1 MNTLMLLQM
10 AAEAMG
16 DRVAITNK
24 DKSLSYQQLYNSAL
38 AAAKVITDSNCEYVA
53 VLDISSFAV
62 PIAMFGAA
70 GAGVPYVPINYRLTE
85 DEIEQLLARVTPA
98 LLITDTEKANR
109 HGDNTG
115 ISVIERE
122 LFIKQMTE
130 ADAIDTEFPMDPDQI
145 AVQLFTSGTTG
156 RPKAAV
162 LRHNNLVSY
171 ILGSVE
177 FMSADEDDAAI
188 VTVPPYHVAGISALI
203 SSVYSGRRMAL
214 LPDFSAEA
222 WLELANR
229 EKISNAFIVP
239 TMLTRVIDH
248 LVEQG
253 IEQVDMPHLKALA
266 YGGGKMPARVIE
278 AALKLF
284 PDVNFTNAYGLTET
298 SSTITVLGYE
308 EHREAIAS
316 TDPAIRKRL
325 TSVGIPLPTVE
336 IEIRDPE
343 GNVLPANEAGEIYVR
358 GEQVSGEYVE
368 KGSTLDAEGWFPTRD
383 AGYLDDAGYLYLE
396 GRADD
401 VIVRGGENISPGE
414 IEDLLLTR
422 DDLLDAAVVGIPS
435 DQWGEAVAAA
445 IVTKADASVSVEELQ
460 DFVRTELRSSR
471 VPEKIE
477 FVTELPYNETGKL
490 LRRMVKVQLADA

>member
-16 DRVAITNK
+16 DRIAITNK
-24 DKSLSYQQLYNSAL
+24 DKNISFQELYNSAL
-38 AAAKVITDSNCEYVA
+38 AATKVIIDSNCKYVS

-85 DEIEQLLARVTPA
+85 DEIQQLLGRITPA
-98 LLITDTEKANR
+98 LLITDTEKATQYADKD
-109 HGDNTG
+109 GVL
-115 ISVIERE
+115 VIERE
-122 LFIKQMTE
+122 QFISQMSK
-130 ADAIDTEFPMDPDQI
+130 ADVSDTEFPMDSDQV

-177 FMSADEDDAAI
+177 FMSANEDDAAI

-222 WLELANR
+222 WLELAHR
-229 EKISNAFIVP
+229 EKITNAFIVP
-239 TMLTRVIDH
+239 TMLARVIDH
-248 LVEQG
+248 LVGKG
-253 IEQVDMPHLKALA
+253 IEKVDMPHLKALA
-266 YGGGKMPARVIE
+266 YGGGKMPARIIE
-278 AALKLF
+278 EALQLF
-284 PDVNFTNAYGLTET
+284 PNVNFTNAYGLTET
-298 SSTITVLGYE
+298 SSTITILGSA

-316 TDPAIRKRL
+316 DQPDIRKRL

-336 IEIRDPE
+336 IEIRDSDGHITPS
-343 GNVLPANEAGEIYVR
+343 NEPGEIYVR

-368 KGSTLDAEGWFPTRD
+368 KGSTLDDAGWFPTRD
-383 AGYLDDAGYLYLE
+383 TGYLDDAGYLYLE

-414 IEDLLLTR
+414 IENLLLTR
-422 DDLLDAAVVGIPS
+422 HDLVDAAVVGIPS

-445 IVTKADASVSVEELQ
+445 IVAKPNTSVSAKELQ
-460 DFVRTELRSSR
+460 DFVRTEMRSSR
-471 VPEKIE
+471 VPEKIK
-477 FVTELPYNETGKL
+477 FVDQLPYNETGKL
-490 LRRMVKVQLADA
+490 LRRVIKVELADT

>member
-10 AAEAMG
+10 SAEAMG
-16 DRVAITNK
+16 DRIAITNN

-38 AAAKVITDSNCEYVA
+38 AAARVIKDSNCEYVS

-85 DEIEQLLARVTPA
+85 DEIDQLLARITPA
-98 LLITDTEKANR
+98 LLITDADKAKRYSGN
-109 HGDNTG
+109 DG

-122 LFIKQMTE
+122 QFVQQTSE
-130 ADAIDTEFPMDPDQI
+130 ADATDGDFPMDPDQI

-177 FMSADEDDAAI
+177 FAAAAEDDAAI
-188 VTVPPYHVAGISALI
+188 VTVPPYHVAAISALI
-203 SSVYSGRRMAL
+203 SSVYTGRRMAL
-214 LPDFSAEA
+214 LPDFSPKA
-222 WLELANR
+222 WLELAKR

-239 TMLTRVIDH
+239 TMLTRIVDH

-253 IEQVDMPHLKALA
+253 VEEVDMPDLNALA
-266 YGGGKMPARVIE
+266 YGGGKMPAPVIE
-278 AALKLF
+278 AALKMF
-284 PDVNFTNAYGLTET
+284 PKVNFTNAYGLTET
-298 SSTITVLGYE
+298 SSTITVLGFD
-308 EHREAIAS
+308 EHREAMAS
-316 TDPAIRKRL
+316 DEPAIRKRL
-325 TSVGIPLPTVE
+325 TSVGIPLPAIE
-336 IEIRDPE
+336 IEIRDPD
-343 GNVLPANEAGEIYVR
+343 GNVLAADEEGEIYVR

-383 AGYLDDAGYLYLE
+383 AGYLDTAGYLYLN

-414 IEDLLLTR
+414 IEDLLMSR
-422 DDLLDAAVVGIPS
+422 GDLLDIAVVGIPS

-445 IVTKADASVSVEELQ
+445 IVKKSDASVGTEELQ
-460 DFVRTELRSSR
+460 AFVRSELRSSR

-477 FVTELPYNETGKL
+477 FVDELPYNETGKL
-490 LRRMVKVQLADA
+490 LRRQVKLQLAES